1 MDFANYQ
8 KKAQRTDQ
16 VPEQKDSEDMLF
28 LIIPMLGLVGETGEL
43 LSEYKKNL
51 RDGEAHMLF
60 NERVCEELG
69 DLLWYIANVAS
80 KFDLTLDEI
89 AIANLNKLEGRWVMD
104 SNKPPYFDSNF
115 PEDER
120 LPRQL
125 LVELGDIKNT
135 YPHRSI
141 ILVNGEQ
148 FGAELMD
155 NNYLPDGYRFH
166 DVFHFAYAA
175 VLGWS
180 PVTRRLLKR
189 KRKSNSRVDEVED
202 GGRATVIEEAIAAL
216 SFEYAQRHKMLDG
229 VNTLD
234 FQLLRTIK
242 YMTTRLEVSQC
253 TTGEW
258 EKAIL
263 LGFKVWRSINDNC
276 GGKIS
281 IDMDNQR
288 IDYCKPNGS
297 D

>member
-16 VPEQKDSEDMLF
+16 VPKQKDSEDMLF

-51 RDGEAHMLF
+51 RDGEAHKLF

-104 SNKPPYFDSNF
+104 SNKSPYFDSNF

-120 LPRQL
+120 LPRQF
-125 LVELGDIKNT
+125 LVEFGDIENT
-135 YPHRSI
+135 NPHRS
-141 ILVNGEQ
+141 LVLIDGEP

-189 KRKSNSRVDEVED
+189 KRKSDPRVDEVED
-202 GGRATVIEEAIAAL
+202 GGRAAVIEEAIAAL

-242 YMTTRLEVSQC
+242 NMTSRLEVSQC

-263 LGFKVWRSINDNC
+263 LGFKVWRSISDNC

-281 IDMDNQR
+281 IDMDSQR
-288 IDYCKPNGS
+288 IDYCEPIGN